1 MISNLDL
8 FRNSVSFANLG
19 SGSRGNATLVACQTD
34 AVLVDCGLSCR
45 QVQRRV
51 RRLGIAANR
60 LSAILL
66 THEHTDH
73 IAGVRVTAQTLRIPV
88 YMTAPCRERLR
99 GGRLDLP
106 EDVDVRT
113 FKPAHPFRVGA
124 LEIEPFRV
132 PHDSV
137 DPVGFAVGVGTDR
150 VGVATDMGSS
160 APKVIDVLRTCRAV
174 LLEFNHDERM
184 VWGGEYPQSLKERV
198 LSRTGHLSNKQ
209 AADILVELRR
219 GVTEEI
225 WMGHLS
231 ESNNTPQLAME
242 AARAGV
248 GHRARKRIALR
259 LAQQD
264 DPSTLVH
271 LGRKALRR
279 RSAR

>member
-19 SGSRGNATLVACQTD
+19 SGSRGNSTLVACQTD

-45 QVQRRV
+45 QIQRRI
-51 RRLGIAANR
+51 RRLGITPGR
-60 LSAILL
+60 LSGILV
-66 THEHTDH
+66 THEHGDH
-73 IAGVRVTAQTLRIPV
+73 IAGVRVTAQTLGIPV
-88 YMTAPCRERLR
+88 YMTAPCRVRLR
-99 GGRLDLP
+99 GTRMDLP
-106 EDVDVRT
+106 DDVDIRLI
-113 FKPAHPFRVGA
+113 KPGSAFRVGA
-124 LEIEPFRV
+124 LEVEAFRV

-137 DPVGFAVGVGTDR
+137 DPVGFAVGIGTNR

-160 APKVIDVLRTCRAV
+160 ARKVIDVLRTCRAV

-184 VWGGEYPQSLKERV
+184 LMGGEYPRHLKERV

-209 AADILVELRR
+209 AADIVVALRR

-248 GHRARKRIALR
+248 GHRARRRIALH

-271 LGRKALRR
+271 VGK
-279 RSAR
+279 RS